1 MIKRNGMCPTCYAKL
16 LLQPGD
22 PNKNVPI
29 LYNNK
34 PYDNGLALTPPMGWS
49 TWNTFAYR
57 IDQEMIV
64 EMAKVMKEKG
74 LVDAGYVYMNIDD
87 CWEAKQRNI
96 RNELESDAVT
106 FPDGIKKLAERVN
119 ACGMKLGIYSSN
131 GTLTCE
137 DYPASLGFE
146 YLDAYT
152 FAKWGVEYWKL
163 DYCHHKEITRYAP
176 LVGGI
181 AVGKRGER
189 GTLYKAEEATLSGNA
204 NVFKT
209 RFVHRSDKK
218 NVFSTHISGLDR
230 GLGSAEYMHAV
241 EEDGEY
247 IVSVYVH
254 EVKNYEKFFVIVIN
268 DDVAYPVYVPEGIRQ
283 NEYVFPIPVQLVRG
297 VNKIK
302 ILNPIL
308 NGATSDMFQYQHAGQ
323 CIKQATADYARDH
336 GVPEK
341 PIVFSLCEWG
351 SGKPYLW
358 GASAGN
364 LWRTTGDI
372 RAEWKSMVTI
382 YEHNVKLYNYANPGH
397 WNDPDMLEVGV
408 GDMKYNES
416 EAHFALWCMMAA
428 PLILG
433 NDIRVMSPEIC
444 ALIKNGDL
452 ISINQDKLGRQAKR
466 IKEGDIDVLVK
477 PLTGGKT
484 ALCIFNKT
492 DKQRKYEVKEEDL
505 AKENYIEYN
514 ASPVARD
521 AIAKKTIPSALVW
534 KGNVAARSTKVFI
547 LG

>member
-16 LLQPGD
+16 ILQPGN
-22 PNKNVPI
+22 PNNNIPV

-34 PYDNGLALTPPMGWS
+34 PYDNGLAMTPPMGWS
-49 TWNTFAYR
+49 TWNTFAEK

-64 EMAKVMKEKG
+64 QMAQVMEKKG
-74 LVDAGYVYMNIDD
+74 LVAAGYQYMNIDD
-87 CWEAKQRNI
+87 CWEAKHRSI

-131 GTLTCE
+131 GTLTCQ
-137 DYPASLGFE
+137 DYPASLGYE
-146 YLDAYT
+146 YRDAYT
-152 FAKWGVEYWKL
+152 FASWGVEYWKL

-176 LVGGI
+176 LVAGI
-181 AVGKRGER
+181 AVGKRGNR
-189 GTLYKAEEATLSGNA
+189 GTFYKAEDGNLSGNA

-209 RFVHRSDKK
+209 RFRYHNSEGHIF
-218 NVFSTHISGLDR
+218 NTHVSGLDR
-230 GLGSAEYMHAV
+230 GQGAVEFMHAV
-241 EEDGEY
+241 DEDGEY
-247 IVSVYVH
+247 VVSVYIH
-254 EVKNYEKFFVIVIN
+254 EVKKYEKFFIVLVN
-268 DDVAYPVYVPEGIRQ
+268 DDVAYPVYVPEEIRKD
-283 NEYVFPIPVQLVRG
+283 EYIFPIPVQLVRG

-308 NGATSDMFQYQHAGQ
+308 NSSTSDMFQYQHAGE

-341 PIVFSLCEWG
+341 KIVFSLCEWG
-351 SGKPYLW
+351 AGKPYLW

-372 RAEWKSMVTI
+372 SANWNSMVKI
-382 YEHNVKLYNYANPGH
+382 YEHNVKLYSYASPGH

-433 NDIRVMSPEIC
+433 NDIRTMSPEIC
-444 ALIKNGDL
+444 DLIKNGDL
-452 ISINQDKLGRQAKR
+452 ISINQDKLGKQAKR
-466 IKEGDIDVLVK
+466 IKEGKVDILVK
-477 PLTGGKT
+477 PLEGNKT

-492 DKQRKYEVKEEDL
+492 DKQQAYELKEQDLVKEEYI
-505 AKENYIEYN
+505 NYVPSV
-514 ASPVARD
+514 AARD
-521 AIAKKTIPSALVW
+521 AIAKRNVLSNTIW
-534 KGNVAARSTKVFI
+534 GGKIAARSVKVYI

>member
-16 LLQPGD
+16 ILQPGN
-22 PNKNVPI
+22 PNNNVPV

-34 PYDNGLALTPPMGWS
+34 PYDNGLCMTPPMGWS
-49 TWNTFAYR
+49 TWNTFATK

-64 EMAKVMKEKG
+64 QMAEVMKEKG
-74 LVDAGYVYMNIDD
+74 LVAAGYQYMNIDD
-87 CWEAKQRNI
+87 CWEAKQRNV
-96 RNELESDAVT
+96 RNELESDPVT

-146 YLDAYT
+146 YRDAYT

-163 DYCHHKEITRYAP
+163 DYCHHKEISRYAP
-176 LVGGI
+176 LVAGI
-181 AVGKRGER
+181 AVGKRGDR
-189 GTLYKAEEATLSGNA
+189 GTLYKAEDGMRSGNA

-209 RFVHRSDKK
+209 RFRYREPKEC
-218 NVFSTHISGLDR
+218 VFSTHVSGLDR
-230 GLGSAEYMHAV
+230 GLGALEFLHGV
-241 EEDGEY
+241 DEDGEY
-247 IVSVYVH
+247 IVSVYIH
-254 EVKNYEKFFVIVIN
+254 EVKQYEKFFVVVIN
-268 DDVAYPVYVPEGIRQ
+268 DDVAYPVYVPDGIRR
-283 NEYVFPIPVQLVRG
+283 NEYIFPIPVQLVRG

-341 PIVFSLCEWG
+341 KIVFSLCEWG

-372 RAEWKSMVTI
+372 SANWKSMVSI
-382 YEHNVKLYNYANPGH
+382 YEHNVKLYPYATPGH

-408 GDMKYNES
+408 GEMKYNES
-416 EAHFALWCMMAA
+416 EAHFALWCMMAS

-433 NDIRVMSPEIC
+433 NDIRTMSPEIC
-444 ALIKNGDL
+444 ELVKNGDL
-452 ISINQDKLGRQAKR
+452 ITIDQDKLGKQAKR
-466 IKEGDIDVLVK
+466 IKEGKVDVLVK
-477 PLTGGKT
+477 PLEGNKT

-492 DKQRKYEVKEEDL
+492 DKQQAYDIKEGDLVKEEYI
-505 AKENYIEYN
+505 NYVPS
-514 ASPVARD
+514 AVARD
-521 AIAKKTIPSALVW
+521 AIAKKNILSNIIW
-534 KGNVAARSTKVFI
+534 KGNIAARSTKVYI

>member
-1 MIKRNGMCPTCYAKL
+1 MCPTCYAKL
-16 LLQPGD
+16 ILQPEN
-22 PNKNVPI
+22 PNKNIPV

-34 PYDNGLALTPPMGWS
+34 PYENGLAQTPPMGWS
-49 TWNTFAYR
+49 TWNTFAHR

-64 EMAKVMKEKG
+64 QMAEVMQKKG
-74 LVDAGYVYMNIDD
+74 LVAAGYEYMNIDD
-87 CWEAKQRNI
+87 CWEAKHRNV
-96 RNELESDAVT
+96 RNELEADAVT

-131 GTLTCE
+131 GTLTCQ

-176 LVGGI
+176 LVAGI
-181 AVGKRGER
+181 SVGKRGDR
-189 GTLYKAEEATLSGNA
+189 GTIYKAEDGSLSGNA

-209 RFVHRSDKK
+209 KFRYH
-218 NVFSTHISGLDR
+218 NVEGHIFNTHVSGLDR
-230 GLGSAEYMHAV
+230 GQGAV
-241 EEDGEY
+241 EFMHGVDEDGEY
-247 IVSVYVH
+247 VVSVYIH
-254 EVKNYEKFFVIVIN
+254 EVKQFEKFFVIVIN
-268 DDVAYPVYVPEGIRQ
+268 DDVAYPVYVPDGVRKD
-283 NEYVFPIPVQLVRG
+283 EYIFPIPVQLLRG

-308 NGATSDMFQYQHAGQ
+308 NGATSDMFQYQHAGE

-341 PIVFSLCEWG
+341 KIVFSLCEWG

-358 GASAGN
+358 GGSAGN

-372 RAEWKSMVTI
+372 SANWKSMVSI
-382 YEHNVKLYNYANPGH
+382 YEHNVKLYRYANPGH

-408 GDMKYNES
+408 GELKYHES
-416 EAHFALWCMMAA
+416 ETHFALWCMMAA

-433 NDIRVMSPEIC
+433 NDIRCMSDEIC
-444 ALIKNGDL
+444 ELVRNGDL
-452 ISINQDKLGRQAKR
+452 ISINQDKLGKQAKR

-477 PLTGGKT
+477 PLENNKT

-492 DKQRKYEVKEEDL
+492 EKQKAYEVKESDL
-505 AKENYIEYN
+505 INEEYISYVPS
-514 ASPVARD
+514 AAARD
-521 AIAKKTIPSALVW
+521 AIAKKSIPSFLVW
-534 KGNVAARSTKVFI
+534 KGNVAPHSVKVFI

>member
-16 LLQPGD
+16 ILQPEN
-22 PNKNVPI
+22 PNKNIPV

-34 PYDNGLALTPPMGWS
+34 PYENGLAQTPPMGWS
-49 TWNTFAYR
+49 TWNTFAHR

-64 EMAKVMKEKG
+64 QMAEVMQKKG
-74 LVDAGYVYMNIDD
+74 LVAAGYEYMNIDD
-87 CWEAKQRNI
+87 CWEAKHRNV
-96 RNELESDAVT
+96 RNELEADAVT

-131 GTLTCE
+131 GTLTCQ

-176 LVGGI
+176 LVAGI
-181 AVGKRGER
+181 SVGKRGDR
-189 GTLYKAEEATLSGNA
+189 GTIYKAEDGSLSGNA

-209 RFVHRSDKK
+209 KFRYH
-218 NVFSTHISGLDR
+218 NVEGHIFNTHVSGLDR
-230 GLGSAEYMHAV
+230 GQGAV
-241 EEDGEY
+241 EFMHGVDEDGEY
-247 IVSVYVH
+247 VVSVYIH
-254 EVKNYEKFFVIVIN
+254 EVKQFEKFFVIVIN
-268 DDVAYPVYVPEGIRQ
+268 DDVAYPVYVPDGVRKD
-283 NEYVFPIPVQLVRG
+283 EYIFPIPVQLLRG

-308 NGATSDMFQYQHAGQ
+308 NGATSDMFQYQHAGE

-341 PIVFSLCEWG
+341 KIVFSLCEWG

-358 GASAGN
+358 GGSAGN

-372 RAEWKSMVTI
+372 SANWKSMVSI
-382 YEHNVKLYNYANPGH
+382 YEHNVKLYRYANPGH

-408 GDMKYNES
+408 GELKYHES
-416 EAHFALWCMMAA
+416 ETHFALWCMMAA

-433 NDIRVMSPEIC
+433 NDIRCMSDEIC
-444 ALIKNGDL
+444 ELVRNGDL
-452 ISINQDKLGRQAKR
+452 ISINQDKLGKQAKR

-477 PLTGGKT
+477 PLENNKT

-492 DKQRKYEVKEEDL
+492 EKQKAYEVKESDL
-505 AKENYIEYN
+505 INEEYISYVPS
-514 ASPVARD
+514 AAARD
-521 AIAKKTIPSALVW
+521 AIAKKSIPSFLVW
-534 KGNVAARSTKVFI
+534 KGNVAPHSVKVFI